1 MKYLVPACLL
11 VLLSP
16 VPAWPQ
22 GFPPEEAVKRMQVP
36 PGFTVQL
43 AACEPELRQPVT
55 MTFDDRGRLWVIQY
69 LQYPNPVGLKPV
81 KVDQYLRT
89 VYDRVP
95 EPPPRGPKGA
105 DCITIYEDV
114 RGDGR
119 YRKVKD
125 FVTGLNLASGMAL
138 GYGGVFVAQPP
149 YLLFYPDKNGDN
161 VPDGDPEVLLTGFG
175 MEDAHAFANS
185 LQWGPDGWLYG
196 AQGSTVTANIR
207 GISFQQGIW
216 RYHPVTKQFELFAE
230 GGGNTWGLDFDAHGN
245 VIAGTNWGGFTMLHQ
260 VQGAYYV
267 KGFAKHGELHNPYA
281 FGYFDHIPYKG
292 FKGGHVTCGGIIYQG
307 GAFPPE
313 YDGVYIAGNLLS
325 NALYWHVLE
334 PNRSSFT
341 SHRGGDFL
349 IANDTWFRPIDC
361 LIGPDGS
368 LFVADWYDKRAAHLD
383 PIDNWDRTNGRIY
396 KIAYRGAPAQ
406 PRVSWPLGEKSS
418 RELVDLLRHPNV
430 WYRREARRILSERR
444 DPAVVPELLKAVQ
457 TERGP
462 LALESLWAL
471 YVSGGFTDARAAGL
485 LNHPD
490 PDVRSWTV
498 HLLGDAKEVSTSIQS
513 RLMELARTEASPTV
527 RCQIACTAKRLPGK
541 QALPIVREL
550 LRHTEDVQD
559 PYIPLLLWWA
569 IEDKAVSHRDAVVS
583 LLTAPGSW
591 ENPLVRQV
599 LLERLARRYMAAG
612 SEVDLATCV
621 RLLACAP
628 GEKEA
633 EIVVRGLEK
642 ALEGR
647 RLKDVP
653 ASLARQVEALWRRA
667 APTETRTELAVR
679 LGIDAAYQ
687 WTLRAVADLRVP
699 AGERVRLIEML
710 GQIGRPDCASVLLSQ
725 LDRPGPQSIRL
736 AALSALQA
744 FPDRRIADRV
754 LALYPKL
761 SPELR
766 GRAQTLLCSRPA
778 GAMALLR
785 EVDAGHIPTTELP
798 PDQLRRILL
807 HRDEQIQR
815 LVEKHWGKI
824 GAATAGEKMA
834 RLRTVETFLRTVR
847 GDPAHGKL
855 IFTKTCAICHTLFGE
870 GAKIG
875 PDLTGADRK
884 NTAAILGDI
893 IDPSAVI
900 RKEYIAQVVL
910 TTNGRILNGLVVE
923 ETPKTVTLVDAKSE
937 RTVLA
942 REDVEEMKPSP
953 QSLMPEKLLDTLG
966 EQEIRDLFAYL
977 QGDGTVPAAP
987 SPPTPRPRSGGEG
1000 SKSKPLRV
1008 CLVSGSLE
1016 YKSDES
1022 LSALQKYLEEHYP
1035 IRCSR
1040 AFRRTDD
1047 DLPGLQALDTCDVML
1062 LFTRRLTISGEQLE
1076 RVQRYCRA
1084 GKPIVAVRTASHAF
1098 QNWLALDREIL
1109 GGDYRGHYGTGPL
1122 TQVRPVESAKQYPIL
1137 AGVQPFT
1144 SPGSLYKN
1152 PSLAPDAEVLL
1163 TGSIPGHTEPVAW
1176 VRQHHGGRAF
1186 YTSLGHPED
1195 FKNEQFLRLLVNG
1208 LYWTTQH

>member
-1 MKYLVPACLL
+1 MKYLISACLL
-11 VLLSP
+11 VLLNA
-16 VPAWPQ
+16 VPAWSQ
-22 GFPPEEAVKRMQVP
+22 GFSPEEAVQRMQVP

-43 AACEPELRQPVT
+43 AASEPELRQPVT

-69 LQYPNPVGLKPV
+69 LQYPNPAGLKPV

-138 GYGGVFVAQPP
+138 GHGGVFVVQPP
-149 YLLFYPDKNGDN
+149 YLLFYPDRNGDDI
-161 VPDGDPEVLLTGFG
+161 PDGDPEVLLTGFG

-207 GISFQQGIW
+207 GVSFQQGIW
-216 RYHPVTKQFELFAE
+216 RYHPITKQFELFAE
-230 GGGNTWGLDFDAHGN
+230 GGGNTWGLDFDRHGN

-260 VQGAYYV
+260 VQGAYYI

-281 FGYFDHIPYKG
+281 FGYFDHLPYKG
-292 FKGGHVTCGGIIYQG
+292 FKGGHVTVGGIIYQG

-313 YDGVYIAGNLLS
+313 FEGVYIAGNLLS

-334 PNRSSFT
+334 PKGSSFT
-341 SHRGGDFL
+341 GRFGGDFL

-396 KIAYRGAPAQ
+396 RIAYRGAPAQ
-406 PRVSWPLGEKSS
+406 RHVPWPLGKRSS
-418 RELVDLLRHPNV
+418 RELVGLLAHPNV
-430 WYRREARRILSERR
+430 WYRREARRILAERR
-444 DPAVVPELLKAVQ
+444 DPAVVPNLRRAVLA
-457 TERGP
+457 ERGP

-471 YVSGGFTDARAAGL
+471 YVSGGFTDPLAETL
-485 LNHPD
+485 LQHTN

-498 HLLGDAKEVSTSIQS
+498 RLQGDAKKVSASIEA
-513 RLMELARTEASPTV
+513 RLVELARSEGSPVV
-527 RCQIACTAKRLPGK
+527 RCQLACTAKRLPGE

-550 LRHTEDVQD
+550 LRHTEDVSD

-583 LLTAPGSW
+583 LLTSSESW
-591 ENPLVRQV
+591 ANPLVQKF
-599 LLERLARRYMAAG
+599 LIERLARRYMAAG
-612 SEVDLATCV
+612 TEEDLATCV
-621 RLLACAP
+621 RLLALAP
-628 GEKEA
+628 GREEA
-633 EIVVRGLEK
+633 DPVVRGLEK

-647 RLKDVP
+647 RLKHVP
-653 ASLARQVEALWRRA
+653 AALAQKVNELWRSP
-667 APTETRTELAVR
+667 APTWALTRLAVR
-679 LGIDAAYQ
+679 LGNDTAYADV
-687 WTLRAVADLRVP
+687 LRAVAEPKTPADERIRV
-699 AGERVRLIEML
+699 IEFL
-710 GQIGRPDCASVLLSQ
+710 SQVGRPDCVPLL
-725 LDRPGPQSIRL
+725 LRLLERPGPSKVRL
-736 AALSALQA
+736 AALSALEA
-744 FPDRRIADRV
+744 FPDKRIADQV

-761 SPELR
+761 PAELR

-778 GAMALLR
+778 SALALLR
-785 EVDAGHIPTTELP
+785 EVDAGRIPAAEVP
-798 PDQLRRILL
+798 PDQLRRIVL

-815 LVEKHWGKI
+815 LVDKHWGKI
-824 GAATAGEKMA
+824 GPATAGEKMA
-834 RLRTVETFLRTVR
+834 RLRTVEAFLRTGR
-847 GDPAHGKL
+847 GNPAHGKEL
-855 IFTKTCAICHTLFGE
+855 FTKHCALCHTLFGE

-900 RKEYIAQVVL
+900 RKEYVAQVVV
-910 TTNGRILNGLVVE
+910 TTNGRILNGLVIE
-923 ETPKTVTLVDAKSE
+923 ETPKTLTLVDAKSE

-977 QGDGTVPAAP
+977 QSDGPASRSCS
-987 SPPTPRPRSGGEG
+987 SPGRRCTP
-1000 SKSKPLRV
+1000 
-1008 CLVSGSLE
+1008 
-1016 YKSDES
+1016 
-1022 LSALQKYLEEHYP
+1022 
-1035 IRCSR
+1035 
-1040 AFRRTDD
+1040 
-1047 DLPGLQALDTCDVML
+1047 
-1062 LFTRRLTISGEQLE
+1062 
-1076 RVQRYCRA
+1076 
-1084 GKPIVAVRTASHAF
+1084 
-1098 QNWLALDREIL
+1098 
-1109 GGDYRGHYGTGPL
+1109 GTG
-1122 TQVRPVESAKQYPIL
+1122 RAK
-1137 AGVQPFT
+1137 
-1144 SPGSLYKN
+1144 
-1152 PSLAPDAEVLL
+1152 
-1163 TGSIPGHTEPVAW
+1163 
-1176 VRQHHGGRAF
+1176 
-1186 YTSLGHPED
+1186 
-1195 FKNEQFLRLLVNG
+1195 
-1208 LYWTTQH
+1208 